1 MCRGPGGRG
10 KRGALMAGPQI
21 RESVTVAGRAERS
34 RVARA
39 FAVGVLGPRHPCGDD
54 AALLVSELFG
64 NSVRHS
70 RSGAAGGTVTVAVSA
85 GSGVVRVEVTDRS
98 GPEVPELYAAGR
110 DAEGGRGL
118 QLVAGLAARW
128 GWRQHGGQR
137 VTWFELRHPF
147 SERGQLTSSS
157 Q

>member
-1 MCRGPGGRG
+1 
-10 KRGALMAGPQI
+10 MAGI
-21 RESVTVAGRAERS
+21 AVWESVTVAGREERA

-39 FAVGVLGPRHPCGDD
+39 FAAGVLGPGHPCGDD

-70 RSGAAGGTVTVAVSA
+70 RSGAAGGTVTVAVRA
-85 GSGVVRVEVTDRS
+85 GDGLVRVEVTDRS
-98 GPEVPELYAAGR
+98 GPGVPELSCAGR

-128 GWRQHGGQR
+128 GWRQRGGR
-137 VTWFELRHPF
+137 TVTWFELRHPAC
-147 SERGQLTSSS
+147 ERHR
-157 Q
+157 